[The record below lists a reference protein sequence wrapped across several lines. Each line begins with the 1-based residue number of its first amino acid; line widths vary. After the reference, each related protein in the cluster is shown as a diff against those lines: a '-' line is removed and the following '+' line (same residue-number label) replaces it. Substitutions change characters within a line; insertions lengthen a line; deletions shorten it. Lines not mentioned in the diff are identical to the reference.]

1 MADKSFANSEY
12 IFREGESAAYAYVIK
27 SGTVEITKHSADGEQ
42 VLAELVAPTIF
53 GEMALIDGNPRSAGA
68 RAKEN
73 TVVTEVTAES
83 FKTYLSKNPEAAIRI
98 MKTISENLRKSN
110 QVVAKYERT
119 KDAAADNVL
128 PSTQNFTE
136 KASTDFEIDDTDA
149 IYEKGPSKPLLTV
162 VLTLLTFFIGSVI
175 FASLSQVDT
184 TISARGEF
192 MTATPNVVVEA
203 SASSVVKSVE
213 VNRGDKVVKDQIIAY
228 LDDTVVTV
236 NLKKNQEKI
245 DNIYQSLV
253 GLHMEQMLI
262 DNIEKFNSNL
272 KLDSFY
278 EAAIDKLNLQNNSE
292 KFYELYSVTLL
303 KKVLEYSEKIKSFD
317 AKLNTARNE
326 YQSSKE
332 LLEISKKQTEI
343 KSELARAKKELYDR
357 QVGTLSDI
365 LTKQTEIKAK
375 QAAVQKDLYE
385 REIVSLSQYL
395 TSKDTLLNA
404 QKSEF
409 NSKASTTKLEL
420 DYLSAKDAVL
430 NAEKAQFNAK
440 TSIIKLE
447 AAITTQTADKQAFI
461 ASWTSKLNAEITA
474 KNEELTQLK
483 QEKIK
488 LSRLVDNI
496 IVRSPAEGIVL
507 DIPAVSRGGI
517 VSEGEA
523 IVTLVQSNQ
532 PLFLEVDIDPNK
544 IPDMK
549 LGLKVS
555 VKLDAM
561 PFQEFGGLDGELIY
575 VSNDTFNQS
584 LAGDKGVFYRGRV
597 KTEGL
602 EGTDM
607 PSDFILSQG
616 MLATADILVG
626 QRPLISY
633 FTYPI
638 MNAFEE
644 SFKEPE

>member
-1 MADKSFANSEY
+1 MADKSFTDGEY

-27 SGTVEITKHSADGEQ
+27 SGTVEITKHSTDGEQ
-42 VLAELVAPTIF
+42 VLAELAAPTLF

-68 RAKEN
+68 RAKDN
-73 TVVTEVTAES
+73 TVVTEVTAAS
-83 FKTYLSKNPEAAIRI
+83 FKTYLAKNPDAAVRI

-110 QVVAKYERT
+110 QLVAKYERT
-119 KDAAADNVL
+119 GDADGD
-128 PSTQNFTE
+128 PTPIQNFTE
-136 KASTDFEIDDTDA
+136 KASDDFEIDDTDA
-149 IYEKGPSKPLLTV
+149 IYEQGPSKPLLTIT
-162 VLTLLTFFIGSVI
+162 LTFLIFFIGSVI

-192 MTATPNVVVEA
+192 LTATPNVIVEA

-213 VNRGDKVVKDQIIAY
+213 VSRGDKVIKGQIIAY
-228 LDDTVVTV
+228 LDDTVVSV
-236 NLKKNQEKI
+236 DLKKNQEKI

-253 GLHMEQMLI
+253 GLHMELMLI
-262 DNIEKFNSNL
+262 DNIQKFNSNL

-278 EAAIDKLNLQNNSE
+278 EAAITKLNLPNNSE
-292 KFYELYSVTLL
+292 KFNDLYSVTLL

-326 YQSSKE
+326 YESSKE
-332 LLEISKKQTEI
+332 LLDIAVKQTDI
-343 KSELARAKKELYDR
+343 KAQLARAKKELYD
-357 QVGTLSDI
+357 QQSGTLSEI
-365 LTKQTEIKAK
+365 LTKQTEIQAK
-375 QAAVQKDLYE
+375 QTAVKKDLME
-385 REIVSLSQYL
+385 RGIVSLSQYL

-409 NSKASTTKLEL
+409 NSKTSTTKLEL
-420 DYLSAKDAVL
+420 DYLSARDALL
-430 NAEKAQFNAK
+430 NAKKAQFNAT
-440 TSIIKLE
+440 TSILKLE
-447 AAITTQTADKQAFI
+447 SAITTQSADKQAFI
-461 ASWTSKLNAEITA
+461 ASWTSKLNSEITA
-474 KNEELTQLK
+474 KNEELTQLT

-507 DIPAVSRGGI
+507 DLPEVSRGGV

-532 PLFLEVDIDPNK
+532 PLFLEIDIDPK
-544 IPDMK
+544 EIPDMK
-549 LGLKVS
+549 IGMKVS

-575 VSNDTFNQS
+575 VSNDTFNES
-584 LAGDKGVFYRGRV
+584 LSGDKGVFYRGRV
-597 KTEGL
+597 KTQGL
-602 EGTDM
+602 EGSKM

-616 MLATADILVG
+616 MLATADLMVG

>member
-1 MADKSFANSEY
+1 MADKSFTDGEY
-12 IFREGESAAYAYVIK
+12 IFREGESAAYAYVVK

-42 VLAELVAPTIF
+42 VLAELVAPTLF

-73 TVVTEVTAES
+73 TVVTEVTANS
-83 FKTYLSKNPEAAIRI
+83 FETYLSKNPEAAVRI

-110 QVVAKYERT
+110 QVVAKYERSG
-119 KDAAADNVL
+119 AADNGSV
-128 PSTQNFTE
+128 PIQKFSEN
-136 KASTDFEIDDTDA
+136 ASDDFEIDDTDA
-149 IYEKGPSKPLLTV
+149 IYEQGPSKPLLTIT
-162 VLTLLTFFIGSVI
+162 LTFLTFFIGSVI

-192 MTATPNVVVEA
+192 LTATPNVIVEA

-213 VNRGDKVVKDQIIAY
+213 VNRGDAVVKGQIIAY
-228 LDDTVVTV
+228 LDDTVVSV
-236 NLKKNQEKI
+236 DLKKNQEKI

-253 GLHMEQMLI
+253 GLHMELMLI
-262 DNIEKFNSNL
+262 DNIQKFNTEL

-278 EAAIDKLNLQNNSE
+278 EATIKKLNLPNNSA
-292 KFYELYSVTLL
+292 KFNELYSVTLL
-303 KKVLEYSEKIKSFD
+303 KKVMEYSEKIKSFD
-317 AKLNTARNE
+317 SKLGTARNE
-326 YQSSKE
+326 YESSKE
-332 LLEISKKQTEI
+332 LLDIAIAQTEI
-343 KSELARAKKELYDR
+343 KAKLAKAKKELYDR
-357 QVGTLSDI
+357 QSGTLSEI
-365 LTKQTEIKAK
+365 LTKQTEIKFK
-375 QAAVQKDLYE
+375 QTEVKKDLME
-385 REIVSLSQYL
+385 RGIVSLSEYL
-395 TSKDTLLNA
+395 TSQDTLLNA

-409 NSKASTTKLEL
+409 TSKTSTTKLEL
-420 DYLSAKDAVL
+420 DYLSAKDALL
-430 NAEKAQFNAK
+430 NAEKAEFNAK
-440 TSIIKLE
+440 TSILKLE
-447 AAITTQTADKQAFI
+447 SAITTQNADKQAFI
-461 ASWTSKLNAEITA
+461 ASWTSKLNGEITA

-507 DIPAVSRGGI
+507 DLPEVSRGGV

-532 PLFLEVDIDPNK
+532 PLFLEIDIDPK
-544 IPDMK
+544 EIPDMK
-549 LGLKVS
+549 VGMKVS

-575 VSNDTFNQS
+575 VSNDTFNES
-584 LAGDKGVFYRGRV
+584 LSGDKGVFYRGRV
-597 KTEGL
+597 KTQGL
-602 EGTDM
+602 EGSKM

-616 MLATADILVG
+616 MLATADLMVG

-638 MNAFEE
+638 MNAFEN

>member
-1 MADKSFANSEY
+1 MTDKSFANSEY
-12 IFREGESAAYAYVIK
+12 IFREGESAAYAYIIK

-42 VLAELVAPTIF
+42 VLAELAAPTIF

-73 TVVTEVTAES
+73 TVVTEVTAET

-110 QVVAKYERT
+110 QLVAKYERVDGT
-119 KDAAADNVL
+119 DEG
-128 PSTQNFTE
+128 STPIQNFTE
-136 KASTDFEIDDTDA
+136 KASDDFEIDDTDA
-149 IYEKGPSKPLLTV
+149 IYERGPSKPLLTI

-192 MTATPNVVVEA
+192 LTATPNVIVEA

-213 VNRGDKVVKDQIIAY
+213 VKRGDAVVKDQIIAY

-272 KLDSFY
+272 NLNSFY
-278 EAAIDKLNLQNNSE
+278 ESAIKKLDLQNNSK
-292 KFYELYSVTLL
+292 KFNELYSVTLL

-317 AKLNTARNE
+317 AKLNTAKNE
-326 YQSSKE
+326 YESSKE

-343 KSELARAKKELYDR
+343 KAELARAKKEMYDR
-357 QVGTLSDI
+357 QLDTLSDI

-395 TSKDTLLNA
+395 TSRDTLLNA

-440 TSIIKLE
+440 TSVVKLE
-447 AAITTQTADKQAFI
+447 ASITTQTADKQAFI

-474 KNEELTQLK
+474 KNEELIQLK

-507 DIPAVSRGGI
+507 DIPAVSSGGI

-607 PSDFILSQG
+607 PPDFILSQG

>member
-1 MADKSFANSEY
+1 MADKSFTDGEY
-12 IFREGESAAYAYVIK
+12 IFREGESAAYAYVVK

-42 VLAELVAPTIF
+42 VLAELVAPTLF

-73 TVVTEVTAES
+73 TVVTEVTAKS
-83 FKTYLSKNPEAAIRI
+83 FETYLSKNPEAAIRI

-119 KDAAADNVL
+119 GAADNGSV
-128 PSTQNFTE
+128 PIQKFSE
-136 KASTDFEIDDTDA
+136 KASDDFEVDDTDA
-149 IYEKGPSKPLLTV
+149 IYEQGPSKPLLTIT
-162 VLTLLTFFIGSVI
+162 LTFLTFFIGSVI

-192 MTATPNVVVEA
+192 LTATPNVIVEA
-203 SASSVVKSVE
+203 SASSVVKSIE
-213 VNRGDKVVKDQIIAY
+213 VNRGDAVVKGQIIAY
-228 LDDTVVTV
+228 LDDTVVSV
-236 NLKKNQEKI
+236 DLKKNQEKI

-253 GLHMEQMLI
+253 GLHMELMLI
-262 DNIEKFNSNL
+262 DNIQKFNSDL

-278 EAAIDKLNLQNNSE
+278 EATIKKLNLPNNSA
-292 KFYELYSVTLL
+292 KFNELYSATLL
-303 KKVLEYSEKIKSFD
+303 KKVMEYSEKIKSFD
-317 AKLNTARNE
+317 SKLNTARNE
-326 YQSSKE
+326 YESSKE
-332 LLEISKKQTEI
+332 LLDIAIAQTEI
-343 KSELARAKKELYDR
+343 KAKLATAKKELYDR
-357 QVGTLSDI
+357 QSGTLSEI
-365 LTKQTEIKAK
+365 LTKQTEIKFK
-375 QAAVQKDLYE
+375 QTEVKKDLME
-385 REIVSLSQYL
+385 RGIVSLSDYL
-395 TSKDTLLNA
+395 TSQDTLLNA

-409 NSKASTTKLEL
+409 TSKTSTTKLEL
-420 DYLSAKDAVL
+420 DYLSAKDALL

-440 TSIIKLE
+440 TSILKLE
-447 AAITTQTADKQAFI
+447 SAITTQNADKQAFI
-461 ASWTSKLNAEITA
+461 ASWTSKLNGEITA

-507 DIPAVSRGGI
+507 DLPEVSRGGV

-532 PLFLEVDIDPNK
+532 PLFLEIDIDPK
-544 IPDMK
+544 EIPDMK
-549 LGLKVS
+549 VGMKVS

-575 VSNDTFNQS
+575 VSNDTFNES
-584 LAGDKGVFYRGRV
+584 LSGDKGVFYRGRV
-597 KTEGL
+597 KTQGL
-602 EGTDM
+602 EGSKM

-616 MLATADILVG
+616 MLATADLMVG

-638 MNAFEE
+638 MNAFEN

>member
-1 MADKSFANSEY
+1 MTDKSFANSEY
-12 IFREGESAAYAYVIK
+12 IFREGESAAYAYIIK

-42 VLAELVAPTIF
+42 VLAELAAPTIF

-73 TVVTEVTAES
+73 TVVTEVTADT

-110 QVVAKYERT
+110 QLVAKYERSDVT
-119 KDAAADNVL
+119 DDGSK
-128 PSTQNFTE
+128 PIQNFTE
-136 KASTDFEIDDTDA
+136 KASNEFEIDDTDA
-149 IYEKGPSKPLLTV
+149 IYEQGPSKPLLTIT
-162 VLTLLTFFIGSVI
+162 LTFLIFFIGSVI

-192 MTATPNVVVEA
+192 LTATPNVIVEA

-213 VNRGDKVVKDQIIAY
+213 VKRGDAVVKDQIIAY
-228 LDDTVVTV
+228 LDDTVVSV
-236 NLKKNQEKI
+236 DLKKNQEKI

-278 EAAIDKLNLQNNSE
+278 EAAIIKLDLQNNSE
-292 KFYELYSVTLL
+292 KFNELYSVTLL

-317 AKLNTARNE
+317 AKLNTAQNE
-326 YQSSKE
+326 YESSKE

-343 KSELARAKKELYDR
+343 KAELARAKKEMYDR
-357 QVGTLSDI
+357 QLDTLSDI

-395 TSKDTLLNA
+395 TSRDTLLNA

-461 ASWTSKLNAEITA
+461 ASWTSKLNSEITA
-474 KNEELTQLK
+474 KNEELTQLT

-507 DIPAVSRGGI
+507 DIPAVSSGGI

-555 VKLDAM
+555 IKLDAM

>member
-1 MADKSFANSEY
+1 MADKSFTDGEY
-12 IFREGESAAYAYVIK
+12 IFREGESAAYAYVVK
-27 SGTVEITKHSADGEQ
+27 SGTVEITKHSTDGEQ
-42 VLAELVAPTIF
+42 VLAELVAPTLF

-68 RAKEN
+68 RAKDN
-73 TVVTEVTAES
+73 TVVTEVTAKS
-83 FKTYLSKNPEAAIRI
+83 FETYLSKNPDAAIRI

-110 QVVAKYERT
+110 QVVAKYER
-119 KDAAADNVL
+119 KGAADD
-128 PSTQNFTE
+128 STIPIQNFTE
-136 KASTDFEIDDTDA
+136 KASPDFEIDDTDA
-149 IYEKGPSKPLLTV
+149 IYEQGPSKPLLTIT
-162 VLTLLTFFIGSVI
+162 LTFLIFFIGSVI

-192 MTATPNVVVEA
+192 LTATPNVIVEA

-228 LDDTVVTV
+228 LDDTVVSV
-236 NLKKNQEKI
+236 DLKKNQEKI

-253 GLHMEQMLI
+253 GLHMELMFI
-262 DNIEKFNSNL
+262 DNIHKFNSDL

-278 EAAIDKLNLQNNSE
+278 EATIKKLNLPNNSA
-292 KFYELYSVTLL
+292 KFNELYSATLL
-303 KKVLEYSEKIKSFD
+303 KKVMEYSEKIKSFD
-317 AKLNTARNE
+317 SKLNTARNE
-326 YQSSKE
+326 YESSKE
-332 LLEISKKQTEI
+332 LLDIAIAQTEI
-343 KSELARAKKELYDR
+343 KAKLATAKKELYDR
-357 QVGTLSDI
+357 QSGTLSEI
-365 LTKQTEIKAK
+365 LTKQTEIKFK
-375 QAAVQKDLYE
+375 QTEVKKDLME
-385 REIVSLSQYL
+385 RGIVSLSEYL
-395 TSKDTLLNA
+395 TSQDTLLNA

-409 NSKASTTKLEL
+409 TSKTSTTKLEL
-420 DYLSAKDAVL
+420 DYLSAKDALL

-440 TSIIKLE
+440 TSILKLE
-447 AAITTQTADKQAFI
+447 SAITTQNADKQAFI
-461 ASWTSKLNAEITA
+461 ASWTSKLNGEITA

-507 DIPAVSRGGI
+507 DLPEVSRGGV

-532 PLFLEVDIDPNK
+532 PLFLEIDIDPK
-544 IPDMK
+544 EIPDMK
-549 LGLKVS
+549 VGMKVS

-575 VSNDTFNQS
+575 VSNDTFNES
-584 LAGDKGVFYRGRV
+584 LSGDKGVFYRGRV
-597 KTEGL
+597 KTQGL
-602 EGTDM
+602 EGSKM
-607 PSDFILSQG
+607 PSDFVLSQG
-616 MLATADILVG
+616 LLATADLMVG

-638 MNAFEE
+638 MNAFEN

>member
-1 MADKSFANSEY
+1 MADKSFTDGEY
-12 IFREGESAAYAYVIK
+12 IFREGESAAYAYVVK
-27 SGTVEITKHSADGEQ
+27 SGTVEITKHSTDGEQ
-42 VLAELVAPTIF
+42 VLAELVAPTLF

-73 TVVTEVTAES
+73 TVVTEVTANS
-83 FKTYLSKNPEAAIRI
+83 FETYLSKNPEAAVRI

-119 KDAAADNVL
+119 GAADNGSV
-128 PSTQNFTE
+128 PIQKFSE
-136 KASTDFEIDDTDA
+136 KASDDFEVDDTDA
-149 IYEKGPSKPLLTV
+149 IYEQGPSKPLLTIT
-162 VLTLLTFFIGSVI
+162 LTFLTFFIGSVI

-192 MTATPNVVVEA
+192 LTATPNVIVEA

-213 VNRGDKVVKDQIIAY
+213 VNRGDAVVKGQIIAY
-228 LDDTVVTV
+228 LDDTVVSV
-236 NLKKNQEKI
+236 DLKKNQEKI

-253 GLHMEQMLI
+253 GLHMELMLI
-262 DNIEKFNSNL
+262 DNIQKFNSDL

-278 EAAIDKLNLQNNSE
+278 EATIKKLNLPNNSA
-292 KFYELYSVTLL
+292 KFNELYSATLL
-303 KKVLEYSEKIKSFD
+303 KKVMEYSEKIKSFD
-317 AKLNTARNE
+317 SKLNTARNE
-326 YQSSKE
+326 YESSKE
-332 LLEISKKQTEI
+332 LLDIAIAQTEI
-343 KSELARAKKELYDR
+343 KAKLATAKKELYDR
-357 QVGTLSDI
+357 QSGTLSEI
-365 LTKQTEIKAK
+365 LTKQTEIKFK
-375 QAAVQKDLYE
+375 QTEVKKDLME
-385 REIVSLSQYL
+385 RGIVSLSEYL
-395 TSKDTLLNA
+395 TSQDTLLNA

-409 NSKASTTKLEL
+409 TSKTSTTKLEL
-420 DYLSAKDAVL
+420 DYLSAKDALL

-440 TSIIKLE
+440 TSILKLE
-447 AAITTQTADKQAFI
+447 SAITTQNADKQAFI
-461 ASWTSKLNAEITA
+461 ASWTSKLNGEITA

-507 DIPAVSRGGI
+507 DLPEVSRGGV

-532 PLFLEVDIDPNK
+532 PLFLEIDIDPK
-544 IPDMK
+544 EIPDMK
-549 LGLKVS
+549 VGMKVS

-575 VSNDTFNQS
+575 VSNDTFNES
-584 LAGDKGVFYRGRV
+584 LSGDKGVFYRGRV
-597 KTEGL
+597 KTQGL
-602 EGTDM
+602 EGSKM

-616 MLATADILVG
+616 MLATADLMVG

-638 MNAFEE
+638 MNAFEN

>member
-1 MADKSFANSEY
+1 MADKSFTDGEY

-27 SGTVEITKHSADGEQ
+27 SGTVEITKHSTDGEQ
-42 VLAELVAPTIF
+42 VLAELAAPTLF

-68 RAKEN
+68 RAKDN
-73 TVVTEVTAES
+73 TVVTEVTAAS
-83 FKTYLSKNPEAAIRI
+83 FKTYLAKNPDAAVRI

-110 QVVAKYERT
+110 QLVAKYERT
-119 KDAAADNVL
+119 GDADGDL
-128 PSTQNFTE
+128 TPIQNFTE
-136 KASTDFEIDDTDA
+136 KASDDFEIDDTDA
-149 IYEKGPSKPLLTV
+149 IYEQGPSKPLLTIT
-162 VLTLLTFFIGSVI
+162 LTFLIFFIGSVI

-192 MTATPNVVVEA
+192 LTATPNVIVEA

-213 VNRGDKVVKDQIIAY
+213 VSRGDKVIKGQIIAY
-228 LDDTVVTV
+228 LDDTVVSV
-236 NLKKNQEKI
+236 DLKKNQEKI

-253 GLHMEQMLI
+253 GLHMELMLI
-262 DNIEKFNSNL
+262 DNIQKFNSNL

-278 EAAIDKLNLQNNSE
+278 EAAITKLNLPNNSE
-292 KFYELYSVTLL
+292 KFNDLYSVTLL

-326 YQSSKE
+326 YESSKE
-332 LLEISKKQTEI
+332 LLDIAVKQTDI
-343 KSELARAKKELYDR
+343 KAQLARAKKELYD
-357 QVGTLSDI
+357 QQSGTLSEI
-365 LTKQTEIKAK
+365 LTKQTEIQAK
-375 QAAVQKDLYE
+375 QTAVKKDLME
-385 REIVSLSQYL
+385 RGIVSLSQYL

-409 NSKASTTKLEL
+409 NSKTSTTKLEL
-420 DYLSAKDAVL
+420 DYLSARDALL
-430 NAEKAQFNAK
+430 NAKKAQFNAT
-440 TSIIKLE
+440 TSILKLE
-447 AAITTQTADKQAFI
+447 SAITTQSADKQAFI
-461 ASWTSKLNAEITA
+461 ASWTSKLNSEITA
-474 KNEELTQLK
+474 KNEELTQLT

-507 DIPAVSRGGI
+507 DLPEVSRGGV

-532 PLFLEVDIDPNK
+532 PLFLEIDIDPK
-544 IPDMK
+544 EIPDMK
-549 LGLKVS
+549 IGMKVS

-561 PFQEFGGLDGELIY
+561 PFQEFGGLEGELIY
-575 VSNDTFNQS
+575 VSNDTFNES
-584 LAGDKGVFYRGRV
+584 LSGDKGVFYRGRV
-597 KTEGL
+597 KTQGL
-602 EGTDM
+602 EGSKM

-616 MLATADILVG
+616 MLATADLMVG

>member
-12 IFREGESAAYAYVIK
+12 IFREGESAAYAYIIK
-27 SGTVEITKHSADGEQ
+27 SGTIEITKHSADGEQ
-42 VLAELVAPTIF
+42 VLAELAAPTIF

-73 TVVTEVTAES
+73 AVVTEVTADT
-83 FKTYLSKNPEAAIRI
+83 FKTYLSKNPEAAVRI

-110 QVVAKYERT
+110 QIVAKYERT
-119 KDAAADNVL
+119 DAAGDGSI
-128 PSTQNFTE
+128 PIQNFTE
-136 KASTDFEIDDTDA
+136 KASDDFEIDDTDA
-149 IYEKGPSKPLLTV
+149 IYERGPSKPLLTI
-162 VLTLLTFFIGSVI
+162 VLTMLTFFIGSVI

-192 MTATPNVVVEA
+192 LTATPNVIVEA

-213 VNRGDKVVKDQIIAY
+213 VKRGDAVVKDQIIAY

-236 NLKKNQEKI
+236 NLNKNQEKI
-245 DNIYQSLV
+245 DNIYQSLI

-262 DNIEKFNSNL
+262 DNVEKFSSNL
-272 KLDSFY
+272 KLNSFY
-278 EAAIDKLNLQNNSE
+278 EAAIKKLDMQNTSE
-292 KFYELYSVTLL
+292 KFTELYSVTLL

-317 AKLNTARNE
+317 AKLNTAQNE
-326 YQSSKE
+326 YESSKE
-332 LLEISKKQTEI
+332 LLAISKKQTEI
-343 KSELARAKKELYDR
+343 KAELARAKKELYDR
-357 QVGTLSDI
+357 QLGTLSDI

-375 QAAVQKDLYE
+375 QAAVQKDLYD

-395 TSKDTLLNA
+395 TSKDTFLNA

-555 VKLDAM
+555 IKLDAM

>member
-1 MADKSFANSEY
+1 MADKTFADGEY

-27 SGTVEITKHSADGEQ
+27 SGTVEITKHSTAGEQ
-42 VLAELVAPTIF
+42 VLAELEAPTIF

-68 RAKEN
+68 RAN
-73 TVVTEVTAES
+73 TNAVVTEVTAEA
-83 FKTYLSKNPEAAIRI
+83 FVKYLKQNPESAVQI
-98 MKTISENLRKSN
+98 MKNISNNLRTSN
-110 QVVAKYERT
+110 QLVAKYERAG
-119 KDAAADNVL
+119 AAGDG
-128 PSTQNFTE
+128 STSIQNFTE
-136 KASTDFEIDDTDA
+136 KVSDDFEIDDTDA
-149 IYEKGPSKPLLTV
+149 IYEQGPSKPLLTIA
-162 VLTLLTFFIGSVI
+162 LTLLTFFIGSVI

-192 MTATPNVVVEA
+192 LTATPNVIVEA

-213 VNRGDKVVKDQIIAY
+213 VKRGDAVVKGQIIAY

-236 NLKKNQEKI
+236 NLKQNQEKI

-253 GLHMEQMLI
+253 GLHMEQTLI
-262 DNIEKFNSNL
+262 DNIHKFNSNL

-278 EAAIDKLNLQNNSE
+278 EAAIDKLNLQNNSK
-292 KFYELYSVTLL
+292 KFNDLYSVTLL

-317 AKLNTARNE
+317 SKLDTARNE
-326 YQSSKE
+326 YDSSKE

-343 KSELARAKKELYDR
+343 KAQLARAKKELYDR
-357 QVGTLSDI
+357 QSGTLSDI
-365 LTKQTEIKAK
+365 LSKQTEIKAK
-375 QAAVQKDLYE
+375 QTAVQKDLYD

-395 TSKDTLLNA
+395 SSKDTLLNA

-409 NSKASTTKLEL
+409 NSKTSTTKLEL
-420 DYLSAKDAVL
+420 DYLSAKDALL

-440 TSIIKLE
+440 TSIVKLE
-447 AAITTQTADKQAFI
+447 SAITTQTADKQAFI
-461 ASWTSKLNAEITA
+461 ASWTSKLTGQITT

-496 IVRSPAEGIVL
+496 IVKSPAEGIVL
-507 DIPAVSRGGI
+507 DIPAVARGGI
-517 VSEGEA
+517 VSEGES

-555 VKLDAM
+555 IKLDAM

>member
-1 MADKSFANSEY
+1 MADKSFTDGEY

-27 SGTVEITKHSADGEQ
+27 SGTVEITKHSAAGEQ
-42 VLAELVAPTIF
+42 VLAELTAPTIF

-68 RAKEN
+68 RANTN
-73 TVVTEVTAES
+73 TVVTEVTAAA
-83 FKTYLSKNPEAAIRI
+83 FVKYLKQNPESAVRI
-98 MKTISENLRKSN
+98 MKNISNNLRTSN
-110 QVVAKYERT
+110 QLVAKYERAGAI
-119 KDAAADNVL
+119 DDG
-128 PSTQNFTE
+128 STPTQRFTE
-136 KASTDFEIDDTDA
+136 KASDDFEIDDTDA
-149 IYEKGPSKPLLTV
+149 IYEQGPSKPLLTIA
-162 VLTLLTFFIGSVI
+162 LTLLTFFIGSVI

-192 MTATPNVVVEA
+192 LTATPNVIVEA

-213 VNRGDKVVKDQIIAY
+213 VRRGDAVVKDQIIAY
-228 LDDTVVTV
+228 LDDTVVNV
-236 NLKKNQEKI
+236 NLTQNQEKI
-245 DNIYQSLV
+245 DNIHQSLI
-253 GLHMEQMLI
+253 GLHMEQLLI
-262 DNIEKFNSNL
+262 DNIQKFNSKLN
-272 KLDSFY
+272 LDSFY
-278 EAAIDKLNLQNNSE
+278 DATIDKLNLQKNSE
-292 KFYELYSVTLL
+292 KFNELYKVTLL

-317 AKLNTARNE
+317 SKLDTARNE
-326 YQSSKE
+326 YESSKE

-343 KSELARAKKELYDR
+343 KAQLARAKKELYDR
-357 QVGTLSDI
+357 QSGTLSDI
-365 LTKQTEIKAK
+365 LTKQTEIKTK

-395 TSKDTLLNA
+395 SSKDTLLNA

-409 NSKASTTKLEL
+409 NSKTSTTKLEL
-420 DYLSAKDAVL
+420 DYLSAKDALL

-440 TSIIKLE
+440 TAIVKLE
-447 AAITTQTADKQAFI
+447 SAITTQTADKQAFI
-461 ASWTSKLNAEITA
+461 ASWTSKLNGEITA
-474 KNEELTQLK
+474 KNEELIQLK

-496 IVRSPAEGIVL
+496 IVKSPAEGIVL
-507 DIPAVSRGGI
+507 DIPAVARGGI
-517 VSEGEA
+517 VSEGEP

-532 PLFLEVDIDPNK
+532 PLFLEVDIDPKK

-549 LGLKVS
+549 LGMKVS

-575 VSNDTFNQS
+575 VSNDTFNES
-584 LAGDKGVFYRGRV
+584 LSGDKGVFYRGRV
-597 KTEGL
+597 KTESLKGS
-602 EGTDM
+602 DM

>member
-119 KDAAADNVL
+119 EVADDG
-128 PSTQNFTE
+128 PPFTQNFTE
-136 KASTDFEIDDTDA
+136 KASIEFEIDDTDA
-149 IYEKGPSKPLLTV
+149 IYEKGPSRPLLTV

-213 VNRGDKVVKDQIIAY
+213 VSRGDKVVKDQIIAY

-262 DNIEKFNSNL
+262 DNIEIFNSNL
-272 KLDSFY
+272 KLNSFY

>member
-1 MADKSFANSEY
+1 MADKSFTDGEY

-27 SGTVEITKHSADGEQ
+27 SGTVEITKHSTDGEQ
-42 VLAELVAPTIF
+42 VLAELAAPTLF

-68 RAKEN
+68 RAKDN
-73 TVVTEVTAES
+73 TVVTEVTAAS
-83 FKTYLSKNPEAAIRI
+83 FKTYLAKNPDAAVRI

-110 QVVAKYERT
+110 QLVAKYERT
-119 KDAAADNVL
+119 GDVDDN
-128 PSTQNFTE
+128 PTPTQNFTE
-136 KASTDFEIDDTDA
+136 KATDDFEIDDTDA
-149 IYEKGPSKPLLTV
+149 IYEQGPSKPLLTIT
-162 VLTLLTFFIGSVI
+162 LTFLIFFIGSVI

-192 MTATPNVVVEA
+192 LTATPNVIVEA

-213 VNRGDKVVKDQIIAY
+213 VSRGDKVIKGQIIAY
-228 LDDTVVTV
+228 LDDTVVSV
-236 NLKKNQEKI
+236 DLKKNQEKI

-253 GLHMEQMLI
+253 GLHMELMLI
-262 DNIEKFNSNL
+262 DNIQKFNSNL

-278 EAAIDKLNLQNNSE
+278 EAAITKLNLPNNSE
-292 KFYELYSVTLL
+292 KFNDLYSVTLL

-326 YQSSKE
+326 YESSKE
-332 LLEISKKQTEI
+332 LLDIAVKQTDI
-343 KSELARAKKELYDR
+343 KAQLARAKKELYD
-357 QVGTLSDI
+357 QQSGTLSEI
-365 LTKQTEIKAK
+365 LTKQTEIQAK
-375 QAAVQKDLYE
+375 QTAVKKDLME
-385 REIVSLSQYL
+385 RGIVSLSQYL

-409 NSKASTTKLEL
+409 NSKTSTTKLEL
-420 DYLSAKDAVL
+420 DYLSARDALL
-430 NAEKAQFNAK
+430 NAKKAQFNAT
-440 TSIIKLE
+440 TSILKLE
-447 AAITTQTADKQAFI
+447 SAITTQSADKQAFI
-461 ASWTSKLNAEITA
+461 ASWTSKLNSEITA
-474 KNEELTQLK
+474 KNEELTQLT

-507 DIPAVSRGGI
+507 DLPEVSRGGV

-532 PLFLEVDIDPNK
+532 PLFLEIDIDPK
-544 IPDMK
+544 EIPDMK
-549 LGLKVS
+549 IGMKVS

-561 PFQEFGGLDGELIY
+561 PFQEFGGLEGELIY
-575 VSNDTFNQS
+575 VSNDTFNES
-584 LAGDKGVFYRGRV
+584 LSGDKGVFYRGRV
-597 KTEGL
+597 KTQGL
-602 EGTDM
+602 EGSKM

-616 MLATADILVG
+616 MLATADLMVG

>member
-119 KDAAADNVL
+119 EAAENVSPL
-128 PSTQNFTE
+128 TQNFTE
-136 KASTDFEIDDTDA
+136 KASNEFEIDDTDA

-213 VNRGDKVVKDQIIAY
+213 VSRGDKVVKDQIIAY

-278 EAAIDKLNLQNNSE
+278 EAAIDKLNLQNNSA

-343 KSELARAKKELYDR
+343 KTELARAKKELYDR

-365 LTKQTEIKAK
+365 LTKQTEIKAR

-395 TSKDTLLNA
+395 TSRDTLLNA

-461 ASWTSKLNAEITA
+461 ASWTSKLNAEITT